1 MVSSVLLS
9 LLAGYL
15 LGSFPS
21 ALLVGRLKGR
31 SIFEVGSG
39 NMGAMNTARNLG
51 VSLGALVLL
60 LDLAKGAAA
69 ILLAGVISSALG
81 ASPPVAAWSLAA
93 AGVAVAAGHA
103 WSLFARFRGGKAL
116 AVTLGMLLPH
126 YLLAGVIGVI
136 IIIVLSLL
144 LADKELAAIISVFL
158 LAPLTAALGWW
169 QGLAAQQWLPFCLA
183 LLLVALIV
191 TYKYLTASARTAPLP
206 PPSATA

>member
-1 MVSSVLLS
+1 MASVLLS
-9 LLAGYL
+9 LLAAYL

-21 ALLVGRLKGR
+21 AMLVGRLKGR

-51 VSLGALVLL
+51 VGPGALVLL
-60 LDLAKGAAA
+60 LDLLKGAAA
-69 ILLAGVISSALG
+69 ILVAGTISSTLN
-81 ASPPVAAWSLAA
+81 ASPAITGWSLAA

-144 LADKELAAIISVFL
+144 LAQKELAAIVSVFL
-158 LAPLTAALGWW
+158 LVPLTAGAGWW
-169 QGLAAQQWLPFCLA
+169 QGIALQQLLPFCLA
-183 LLLVALIV
+183 MLLVALIV
-191 TYKYLTASARTAPLP
+191 TRKYVTANARTAPFP
-206 PPSATA
+206 PQSTKA

>member
-1 MVSSVLLS
+1 MASVLLS

-51 VSLGALVLL
+51 VGLGLLVLL
-60 LDLAKGAAA
+60 LDVAKGVAA
-69 ILLAGVISSALG
+69 ILVAGLISSALG
-81 ASPPVAAWSLAA
+81 APPSVAAWSLAA

-116 AVTLGMLLPH
+116 AVTMGMLLPH
-126 YLLAGVIGVI
+126 YLLAGVIGVLI
-136 IIIVLSLL
+136 IITLSLL
-144 LADKELAAIISVFL
+144 LSEKELAAIISVFL
-158 LAPLTAALGWW
+158 LVPLTALTGWW
-169 QGLAAQQWLPFCLA
+169 QQLAVQQWLPFCVA

-191 TYKYLTASARTAPLP
+191 TRKYLTASARTAPVP
-206 PPSATA
+206 PPSAAA